1 MPIKNKEIY
10 YYKVYCNIFTYR
22 GNEIFFFLFIQ
33 NFIHKK
39 VIGSGQYKL
48 YDFKT
53 MKDRYLNVA
62 NMWVE
67 AAINI

>member
-1 MPIKNKEIY
+1 MQHFSHTGEMKS
-10 YYKVYCNIFTYR
+10 
-22 GNEIFFFLFIQ
+22 FFLFIQ